1 MEQAIDLRAKLA
13 TFEDHWQPGTVCEYN
28 GHEVDG

>member
-13 TFEDHWQPGTVCEYN
+13 TFEGHWQPRTVCEY
-28 GHEVDG
+28 GHDPLEK